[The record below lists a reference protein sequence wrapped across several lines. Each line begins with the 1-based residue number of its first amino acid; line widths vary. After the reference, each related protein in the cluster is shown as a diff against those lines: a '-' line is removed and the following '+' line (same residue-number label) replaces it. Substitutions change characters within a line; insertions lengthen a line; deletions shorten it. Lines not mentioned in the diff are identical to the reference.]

1 MSRFVWVGV
10 VVGVLFVGR
19 AWGQDPPA
27 ARAPAAAPDRW
38 DDRPNRPEPGA
49 PAPAMGP
56 LAQEIAAASPPSDA
70 AWQEFRG
77 KVVVSDTLLASQ
89 FGSDAVKI
97 SSLHRFQRAAVNG
110 AEGVWRLH
118 FIAFLKT
125 PIDGDTV
132 NLIAYESGDKSQQPV
147 RVFEVPVQAGAREV
161 HLNNFVVSES
171 MGFRRGQ
178 AYELVIEAPGKT
190 SEAAHGKQDVAA
202 RGMITLR

>member
-1 MSRFVWVGV
+1 MSRFMWVGA

-19 AWGQDPPA
+19 AWGQSP
-27 ARAPAAAPDRW
+27 APAPMPAPAPDR
-38 DDRPNRPEPGA
+38 PNGTEPGVQL
-49 PAPAMGP
+49 PA
-56 LAQEIAAASPPSDA
+56 IAALPPSDA

-118 FIAFLKT
+118 FIAFLKA
-125 PIDGDTV
+125 PIDSDSV
-132 NLIAYESGDKSQQPV
+132 NLIAYESGDGSRQPV
-147 RVFEVPVQAGAREV
+147 RVFEVPVEPGSREL

-178 AYELVIEAPGKT
+178 AYDLVIEAPGKT

>member
-10 VVGVLFVGR
+10 VAGVLFVAR
-19 AWGQDPPA
+19 AWGQEPGA
-27 ARAPAAAPDRW
+27 ARASAPAPDR
-38 DDRPNRPEPGA
+38 PGGTEPGA
-49 PAPAMGP
+49 PVPAIGP
-56 LAQEIAAASPPSDA
+56 LAQEGAPTLPPSDA

-118 FIAFLKT
+118 FIAFLKA
-125 PIDGDTV
+125 PIDGESV
-132 NLIAYESGDKSQQPV
+132 NLIAYESGDKNHQPV
-147 RVFEVPVQAGAREV
+147 RVFEVPVPPGSREL

-190 SEAAHGKQDVAA
+190 SVAAHGKQDVAA

>member
-10 VVGVLFVGR
+10 VAGVLMVAR
-19 AWGQDPPA
+19 AWGQEPGA
-27 ARAPAAAPDRW
+27 VRASAPAPDR
-38 DDRPNRPEPGA
+38 PGGTEPGA
-49 PAPAMGP
+49 PGPAIGP
-56 LAQEIAAASPPSDA
+56 LAQESAPALPPSDA

-118 FIAFLKT
+118 FIAFLT
-125 PIDGDTV
+125 APIDGESV
-132 NLIAYESGDKSQQPV
+132 NLIAYESGDKNRQPV
-147 RVFEVPVQAGAREV
+147 RVFEVPVLPGSREL

-178 AYELVIEAPGKT
+178 AYDLVIEAPGKT
-190 SEAAHGKQDVAA
+190 SVAAHGKQDVAA